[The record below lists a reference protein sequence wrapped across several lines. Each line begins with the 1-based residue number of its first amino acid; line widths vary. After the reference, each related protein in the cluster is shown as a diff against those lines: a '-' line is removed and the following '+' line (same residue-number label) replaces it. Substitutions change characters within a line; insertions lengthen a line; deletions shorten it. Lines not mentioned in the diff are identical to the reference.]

1 MSDVD
6 ILKECGIAIQK
17 VGSVKSADEEG
28 EVCVRMWYCYSEGGK
43 CEECGRGGRGVCQV
57 LIY

>member
-6 ILKECGIAIQK
+6 ILTECGI
-17 VGSVKSADEEG
+17 D
-28 EVCVRMWYCYSEGGK
+28 SEGGK